1 MEWNLWM
8 VVAIYAIPT
17 TYIVLNVISTKRWRR
32 QFSAFQAEYW
42 NWRSR
47 RMDEASAEPF
57 LLYEMLEL
65 IRLLDQ
71 RGSGTSFDVV
81 KNLSD
86 SGRCFLPWIP
96 HLEKALKDPLV
107 YGLVKRDVGLQD
119 AYKVLIRNNAH
130 REELEEIREKI
141 QHHTD

>member
-47 RMDEASAEPF
+47 RLDEAEAEPHRIYE
-57 LLYEMLEL
+57 LLEMLK
-65 IRLLDQ
+65 LLDQ
-71 RGSGTSFDVV
+71 RGCLTTFDIVEDLTH
-81 KNLSD
+81 N
-86 SGRCFLPWIP
+86 GRCILPWIP

-107 YGLVKRDVGLQD
+107 YDMVKRDVHLRD
-119 AYKVLIRNNAH
+119 AVKVLNTEQRSP
-130 REELEEIREKI
+130 
-141 QHHTD
+141 